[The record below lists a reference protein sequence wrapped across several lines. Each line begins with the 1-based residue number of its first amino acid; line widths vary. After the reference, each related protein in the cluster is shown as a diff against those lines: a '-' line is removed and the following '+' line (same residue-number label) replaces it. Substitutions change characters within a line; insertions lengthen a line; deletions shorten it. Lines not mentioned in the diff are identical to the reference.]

1 MLINDSLT
9 NRTMLRI
16 QLIFT
21 YTLYLHAKEYSIAR
35 LPVFP
40 PKVHNML
47 VSPLPIHD
55 SFLKENFYSVCRKN
69 KILALFKVVIDY
81 FGIVFAFEVL
91 HEFFLIPYLEFAM
104 AVDTALLATLE
115 GPNQFEIL
123 SKAIESNP
131 EDFNSWTQLLTK
143 LDEQVAF

>member
-1 MLINDSLT
+1 
-9 NRTMLRI
+9 
-16 QLIFT
+16 
-21 YTLYLHAKEYSIAR
+21 
-35 LPVFP
+35 
-40 PKVHNML
+40 
-47 VSPLPIHD
+47 
-55 SFLKENFYSVCRKN
+55 
-69 KILALFKVVIDY
+69 
-81 FGIVFAFEVL
+81 
-91 HEFFLIPYLEFAM
+91 M